1 MKTSLYAVFGSLVL
15 GVLAWAHFTGWA
27 LGNVDEVHNVPKSVR
42 DNPGSYRSTYG
53 GTRAYTGGK

>member
-1 MKTSLYAVFGSLVL
+1 MTTRVYAVFGSLVL
-15 GVLAWAHFTGWA
+15 GALVWAHFTGWSLA
-27 LGNVDEVHNVPKSVR
+27 SVDEVRDVPKSMR

>member
-1 MKTSLYAVFGSLVL
+1 MTTRVYALFGSLVL
-15 GVLAWAHFTGWA
+15 GVLAWAHFTGWSPA
-27 LGNVDEVHNVPKSVR
+27 SVDEVRNVPTSVR